1 MTLFQVFILFC
12 YLIAIPAGI
21 YGIVDLLR
29 MYSAAA
35 DRHNERIKRN
45 AARIAAVNTALE
57 RTRIEDII
65 EEMKNA

>member
-12 YLIAIPAGI
+12 YLIAIPSVI
-21 YGIVDLLR
+21 YGLVELLR
-29 MYSAAA
+29 IYSAAA

-45 AARIAAVNTALE
+45 AARIAAVNAALE
-57 RTRIEDII
+57 RSRIEDII